1 MFNCPI
7 RHPSRD
13 ASKNTIPYLNQVI
26 TKKRV
31 YLRCPAQFC
40 TFWNEIFT
48 MYLKR
53 TCKCTPSHP
62 FFVFVFSHVIVTIS
76 FFFTY
81 LWIGHTCT
89 SLEKKK
95 TERDG
100 ILKVRCIRNI
110 VTKKSSQNMYDWA
123 GHSQSTV
130 LAALWLAQL
139 VSVSNTRR
147 SARYARSQGRME
159 RNDRCSRWSNIWGAN
174 RRPANVKS
182 SMLQEN
188 NPDAAGMLHV
198 LHIYFFWYFDVLWSA
213 CT

>member
-1 MFNCPI
+1 MPRSILHFLEWNFHHVFETHVQMYSEPPLF
-7 RHPSRD
+7 R
-13 ASKNTIPYLNQVI
+13 
-26 TKKRV
+26 
-31 YLRCPAQFC
+31 FC
-40 TFWNEIFT
+40 FFT
-48 MYLKR
+48 RY
-53 TCKCTPSHP
+53 CHY
-62 FFVFVFSHVIVTIS
+62 
-76 FFFTY
+76 FFFFYISLDRSY
-81 LWIGHTCT
+81 LYIIG
-89 SLEKKK
+89 KKK